1 MLESSILNFGFSPT
15 AQYIV
20 VGALLHVF
28 FVVLFLMNII
38 IIEKKKCFQA
48 KTKNVVVF
56 TDNMLKSLL
65 MKELNKHS
73 RGDIVHLI
81 SFRGSKAEQ
90 MDHHAIPI
98 LEAHQYYAAAI
109 HGAINNLL

>member
-1 MLESSILNFGFSPT
+1 
-15 AQYIV
+15 
-20 VGALLHVF
+20 
-28 FVVLFLMNII
+28 
-38 IIEKKKCFQA
+38 
-48 KTKNVVVF
+48 
-56 TDNMLKSLL
+56 

-73 RGDIVHLI
+73 DGGIVHLI

-98 LEAHQYYAAAI
+98 LEAHQSYAAAI

>member
-1 MLESSILNFGFSPT
+1 
-15 AQYIV
+15 
-20 VGALLHVF
+20 
-28 FVVLFLMNII
+28 
-38 IIEKKKCFQA
+38 
-48 KTKNVVVF
+48 
-56 TDNMLKSLL
+56 MLKSLL

-73 RGDIVHLI
+73 RGDIVHLLI
-81 SFRGSKAEQ
+81 LFRGSKAEQ